1 MNPSE
6 ERSGTDDDPLN
17 MLEDLEN
24 IHEIL
29 NEQEIR
35 LVNSIFVDMN
45 DFYNITDRV
54 EAALSEK
61 KIDRRDLR
69 VLYNSILKVV
79 IHNHH
84 VRSNAERKNR
94 ERNYVRSF
102 FDLPK
107 IINKWLF
114 NARVYVQCFSW

>member
-6 ERSGTDDDPLN
+6 ERSGTNDDPLD
-17 MLEDLEN
+17 MLEDVEK

-84 VRSNAERKNR
+84 VRVNAGKKG

-102 FDLPK
+102 FDLPE

-114 NARVYVQCFSW
+114 NARVYFQCFSR